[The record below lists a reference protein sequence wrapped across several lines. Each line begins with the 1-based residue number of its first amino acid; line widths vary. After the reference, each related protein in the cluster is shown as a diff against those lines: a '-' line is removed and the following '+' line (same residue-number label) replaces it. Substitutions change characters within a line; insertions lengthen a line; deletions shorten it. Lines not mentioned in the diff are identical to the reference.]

1 MARRCCNRDQP
12 ETQQLGWLQKL
23 FQGETKSFSEA
34 NWAALVDYGAQTA
47 AGILVS
53 PLNALRYPAVALG
66 YNIRCETLATL
77 ALKVYRREG
86 DTSAEA
92 TDHPLFKLL
101 NKRPNAWTSSTH
113 FIAQLEGDAIMH
125 GAGFAFANRVHGAI
139 VELIRLDPLCVTVLY
154 DVVTL
159 EPSYR
164 VTLQDGSTR
173 NYGWQDILHIPAMA
187 NGQSPIKLAREAI
200 GLAIALERHAAKIL
214 GNGARPSGIFKS
226 KKKLSDIAYGRL
238 QKSWASNHTG
248 DNAGGTVITEEDT
261 EFQPLTFSLVDLGFN
276 EMRNFQILEICRALE
291 IPPTLMFE
299 LGRATYNNSE
309 TLGQSFLTFT
319 ILGRVKTWEGAIGRL
334 LTEEEQVDYFA
345 EFSTD
350 TLVRADLGAR
360 YAAFAQAAGGPWLTP
375 NEVRSLDNHA
385 PVADGDALRPPANAV
400 NVQANPDKP
409 ARAKPAMVAAA

>member
-1 MARRCCNRDQP
+1 M
-12 ETQQLGWLQKL
+12 GWLNNIFK
-23 FQGETKSFSEA
+23 GETKSYSEA
-34 NWAALVDYGAQTA
+34 NWAALVDYGAHTA

-53 PLNALRYPAVALG
+53 PMNALRYPAVALG

-77 ALKVYRREG
+77 ALKVYRREA
-86 DTSAEA
+86 DTSVEA

-125 GAGFAFANRVHGAI
+125 GAGFAFANRVNGDI

-154 DVVTL
+154 DAVTL

-173 NYGWQDILHIPAMA
+173 SYGWQDILHIPAMA

-226 KKKLSDIAYGRL
+226 KKKLSDVAYERL
-238 QKSWASNHTG
+238 KKSWNANHNG
-248 DNAGGTVITEEDT
+248 ENSGGTVILEEDGD
-261 EFQPLTFSLVDLGFN
+261 FVPLTFSSVDIQYMA
-276 EMRNFQILEICRALE
+276 MRQFQILEICRALE

-319 ILGRVKTWEGAIGRL
+319 ILGRVKTWEGAIARL
-334 LTEEEQVDYFA
+334 LTEEEQAEYFA

-350 TLVRADLGAR
+350 TLVRADLAAR
-360 YAAFAQAAGGPWLTP
+360 YAAFAQACGGPWLTP
-375 NEVRSLDNHA
+375 DEVRSLDNHA
-385 PVADGDALRPPANAV
+385 PTPGGDTLRPPANAAGV
-400 NVQANPDKP
+400 TANPPAPTARPKP
-409 ARAKPAMVAAA
+409 AAVAA